1 MGKGDKQKYTQESIL
16 HVDATPDDEYPL
28 RILRAYR
35 ENCNVR
41 WEVSG
46 DIDSLPYDV
55 MNEACEQRAKILDKA
70 IIKLGRERSCPSC
83 GGDVT
88 TIRTCGFNDAYR
100 CSTCSL
106 VSGFENNKVGD
117 ENPPPP
123 PPPHPLNVSTHP
135 GHYGKPLCPRCQR
148 RVHRRKGV
156 HFDHEHRC
164 PNCDWIGE
172 IE

>member
-1 MGKGDKQKYTQESIL
+1 MGKSDKQKYTQESIL

-46 DIDSLPYDV
+46 DIDSRPYDV
-55 MNEACEQRAKILDKA
+55 MNEACEQRARILDEA
-70 IIKLGRERSCPSC
+70 IVKLESG
-83 GGDVT
+83 
-88 TIRTCGFNDAYR
+88 
-100 CSTCSL
+100 L
-106 VSGFENNKVGD
+106 VSGFENDKVGG

-156 HFDHEHRC
+156 YFDHEHRC